1 MASLTDRVAIVTGGG
16 DGIGRAT
23 ALLLAQEG
31 AKVVVAD
38 IATDAARRVAEEITR
53 QKRAAMALT
62 TDVTKK
68 ASVDE
73 MVEESLRQW
82 GRIDILVN
90 IVGGSFPTLVMEME
104 EMEWERVVNL
114 NLKSVYLCCRGV
126 CRRWPGG
133 AMARSLI
140 WRRPRPS
147 PARKRGPIILP
158 PSWAWSAFPNHWRS
172 RSFAWAS
179 L

>member
-38 IATDAARRVAEEITR
+38 IASDAARRVAEEITR

-68 ASVDE
+68 SSVDE
-73 MVEESLRQW
+73 MVGESLRQW
-82 GRIDILVN
+82 GRIDI
-90 IVGGSFPTLVMEME
+90 TAA
-104 EMEWERVVNL
+104 W
-114 NLKSVYLCCRGV
+114 RG
-126 CRRWPGG
+126 
-133 AMARSLI
+133 
-140 WRRPRPS
+140 
-147 PARKRGPIILP
+147 
-158 PSWAWSAFPNHWRS
+158 
-172 RSFAWAS
+172 
-179 L
+179 